1 MRFTGCFFRAGVG
14 KSITRNQI
22 QPQPGAT
29 NGKYIFKDMAEN
41 NNSDNE
47 YSPQSLPKLLP
58 SPLQEKFAHPAS
70 GPSHLPFSAL
80 LLDSWSSPAL
90 SSRFTYSA
98 IRANPPPPKGKPIEL
113 TAFSQLEEELFP
125 RSFLSFP
132 LLTSLGFHYVLWNG
146 GGPPQAVGTRFSAR
160 YPKVEHSC
168 ENVHKPKWPSKE
180 AITSIRMEKMVT
192 IPRHEKAASLR
203 FF

>member
-1 MRFTGCFFRAGVG
+1 MVNTFLKIWQKT
-14 KSITRNQI
+14 TT
-22 QPQPGAT
+22 AT
-29 NGKYIFKDMAEN
+29 TNIVRKAYRSYYLAHYRK
-41 NNSDNE
+41 
-47 YSPQSLPKLLP
+47 SLPTQLRSRPICLSLP
-58 SPLQEKFAHPAS
+58 SSWTPGPAQ
-70 GPSHLPFSAL
+70 PSAPGL
-80 LLDSWSSPAL
+80 LTQQLEL
-90 SSRFTYSA
+90 
-98 IRANPPPPKGKPIEL
+98 IPPPKGKPIEL